1 MTDTQA
7 PEVLI
12 QVVPGAAAGREI
24 GWGTNVAE
32 RLESRLD
39 DIRRAIASG
48 ATAVAESLGGL
59 PGAQGWSLD
68 NVSASFGV
76 TLTAEAGALLSKA
89 SAGATFDVTVT
100 YKRAPDD
107 GGRAGTQ

>member
-1 MTDTQA
+1 VTDMPE
-7 PEVLI
+7 PEVLV
-12 QVVPGAAAGREI
+12 QVMAGASAGREI
-24 GWGTNVAE
+24 GFGANVAE
-32 RLESRLD
+32 RLEGRLD

-59 PGAQGWSLD
+59 PSAQGWHLD
-68 NVSASFGV
+68 EVSASFGI

-100 YKRAPDD
+100 YKCA
-107 GGRAGTQ
+107 AG